1 MGLFGGLKRKKPAK
15 KGKRDRKPK
24 KGKKRG
30 GLFGKKNPDYIS
42 QLRLQ
47 PVAEDALFDTLNQD
61 LSSKD
66 QPYVATDDT
75 NHLIYLIALNNKL
88 IGSNDLS
95 EHLGDI
101 KTAADYSNRKG
112 DIDGSL
118 YNASTINDLKP
129 HNKEDKKIVFVPTV
143 NTLKTFGEIVEPSQ
157 EFLIVSLPS
166 DISTSNLDDYY
177 DEGRVNAPIKGDNDK
192 IITATLDDFK
202 DFVKINTEPDA
213 EEAYGD
219 DDGVDPSDPLKSED
233 PAPEPAASD
242 ESETGDEG
250 YGDLDSEKDIDSDAS
265 GEDLDKGD
273 IVDTPDLP
281 PEPGDADNGSDD
293 EADAGN
299 ALPDLP
305 PIDDNT
311 KANDNKE
318 KASDDAPADLPDLG
332 SMPDLN
338 STDETNSAP
347 DLSTPNAA
355 TDDSTVTQ
363 SADIDLDKANSTDT
377 NANDDLDDL
386 SSLND
391 LPDLTA
397 DTSTS
402 SADTDDKAAKDD
414 TSTPKNN
421 DIDQAD
427 ASDDLS
433 SLKDLNDLS
442 GLSADSSDGTD
453 SVKTNND
460 KSSNDDL
467 DNTEELDSLNL
478 DDPSDSNSSNDDLNL
493 DLDDS
498 DGNDNDLNLDDTSDD
513 LDLDDDNN
521 ANDDLNFDDN
531 SNSDDL
537 DLSNDDSD
545 QDRSDDI
552 DDLLDDPSNDASD
565 ISELQND
572 TVDLSN
578 DTDEQTND
586 SVSNNDELPKI
597 ANEATNDEAS
607 KTDDDT
613 VTIDMS
619 QPGHG
624 LNKLAPKEEENNELG
639 DENAKALAELKSR
652 YGNRID
658 EILKGIKIPVLHP
671 DPKLTSDTEYVAQ
684 LAAANDSLK
693 NDVVR
698 TKETIK
704 TSLLVQI
711 DNILRDVTDPARFA
725 KLYPRIDDVLKRKF
739 VNEEAIKQEAAR
751 EISLINDRYEQERI
765 DMIEEAKRRAEKE
778 YQEKR
783 IPERNNEIDKA
794 EGSVRERHQKQYNV
808 AVDDVLKQQRNLQ
821 QPLIDKEISNLL
833 AEKGTAQVNDA
844 VDRIYNK
851 TVDYYDRLTNMAGMH
866 AYIDRRLQE
875 NKGISPSENTVS
887 PEDLQNQI
895 DSLKMENERQNK
907 NQNDRV
913 ADLLKQLEQSQ
924 KNAKQAQQAATNAQ
938 KKIDD
943 LQTQAIK
950 YRQQALSAKSESQH
964 YRSES
969 ESMKQAHSQ
978 LLDQLNN
985 IKQGSVKPDTPDDH
999 MTPVQRF
1006 ADKPGVDYSK
1016 PVPAPDIV
1024 QSEPADSHDEY
1035 HEEADPNNDI
1045 DLAESANPEM
1055 NNNPSYTPGD

>member
-15 KGKRDRKPK
+15 KGKHDQNPK

-61 LSSKD
+61 LSDKD

-129 HNKEDKKIVFVPTV
+129 HNKDDKKIVFVPTV

-233 PAPEPAASD
+233 PTPELADSD
-242 ESETGDEG
+242 EPETGDEG
-250 YGDLDSEKDIDSDAS
+250 YGDLDSEKDVDSDAS

-281 PEPGDADNGSDD
+281 PEPGDDDSGSDD
-293 EADAGN
+293 KADAGN

-305 PIDDNT
+305 SIDDNAKT
-311 KANDNKE
+311 GDNKDN
-318 KASDDAPADLPDLG
+318 ASDDAPTDLPDLG
-332 SMPDLN
+332 SMPDLS
-338 STDETNSAP
+338 STDDTNSAP
-347 DLSTPNAA
+347 DLSTPDINKN
-355 TDDSTVTQ
+355 DSVVTQ
-363 SADIDLDKANSTDT
+363 SADIDLDKSNKNT
-377 NANDDLDDL
+377 DDLDDL
-386 SSLND
+386 SDLND

-397 DTSTS
+397 DADNSDSNDS
-402 SADTDDKAAKDD
+402 SKKEASAADSDD
-414 TSTPKNN
+414 TNAN
-421 DIDQAD
+421 

-433 SLKDLNDLS
+433 DLNDLNDLNDLS
-442 GLSADSSDGTD
+442 DNSDEKDDSD
-453 SVKTNND
+453 KTENTQ
-460 KSSNDDL
+460 SNDDL

-478 DDPSDSNSSNDDLNL
+478 DDTNDSDNDDLDW
-493 DLDDS
+493 DLDNDS
-498 DGNDNDLNLDDTSDD
+498 DDNDLNLDD
-513 LDLDDDNN
+513 
-521 ANDDLNFDDN
+521 DN
-531 SNSDDL
+531 STTDDL
-537 DLSNDDSD
+537 DLSDDSD
-545 QDRSDDI
+545 QNDDNETDDI
-552 DDLLDDPSNDASD
+552 DDLLDEPSDDVSD

-578 DTDEQTND
+578 DINTNPRTDD
-586 SVSNNDELPKI
+586 SASNNDETSKI
-597 ANEATNDEAS
+597 VNEVSNDEAL
-607 KTDDDT
+607 KDDDDT
-613 VTIDMS
+613 VVVDMS
-619 QPGHG
+619 KPGHG
-624 LNKLAPKEEENNELG
+624 LDKLAPKEDEDDELG
-639 DENAKALAELKSR
+639 DENAKALEEFKSR
-652 YGNRID
+652 YGKRID

-704 TSLLVQI
+704 TSLLAQI

-765 DMIEEAKRRAEKE
+765 DMIEEAKHRAEKE

-783 IPERNNEIDKA
+783 IPERNNEINKA
-794 EGSVRERHQKQYNV
+794 ESSVRERHQKQYDV

-875 NKGISPSENTVS
+875 NKGIDPNSNTVS
-887 PEDLQNQI
+887 PEKLQNQI
-895 DSLKMENERQNK
+895 DSLKMENERQSK
-907 NQNDRV
+907 AQNDRV

-924 KNAKQAQQAATNAQ
+924 KNAKQAQQAATDAQ

-969 ESMKQAHSQ
+969 EAMKQAHSQ

-985 IKQGSVKPDTPDDH
+985 IKREPVKPDTSDDH
-999 MTPVQRF
+999 MKPVQRF

-1024 QSEPADSHDEY
+1024 KSEPVESHADY

-1045 DLAESANPEM
+1045 DLSESADFEM

>member
-15 KGKRDRKPK
+15 KGKHDQNPK

-61 LSSKD
+61 LSDKD

-233 PAPEPAASD
+233 PTPEPVDSD
-242 ESETGDEG
+242 EPETGDEG
-250 YGDLDSEKDIDSDAS
+250 YGDLDSEKDVDADAS

-281 PEPGDADNGSDD
+281 PEPGDADSSSDD
-293 EADAGN
+293 ETNAGN

-305 PIDDNT
+305 PIDDN
-311 KANDNKE
+311 KD
-318 KASDDAPADLPDLG
+318 KASNDAPTDLPDLG
-332 SMPDLN
+332 SIPDLS
-338 STDETNSAP
+338 STDDTNSAP
-347 DLSTPNAA
+347 DLSTPNM
-355 TDDSTVTQ
+355 DKNDSVVTQ
-363 SADIDLDKANSTDT
+363 SADIDLNKSNKDA
-377 NANDDLDDL
+377 DDLGDL
-386 SSLND
+386 SNLND

-397 DTSTS
+397 DADNLDSNDSPEKEASTTDS
-402 SADTDDKAAKDD
+402 NDTNA
-414 TSTPKNN
+414 N
-421 DIDQAD
+421 

-433 SLKDLNDLS
+433 DLNDLNDLNNLND
-442 GLSADSSDGTD
+442 LSDNSDEKDDSD
-453 SVKTNND
+453 KTENTQ
-460 KSSNDDL
+460 SNDDL

-478 DDPSDSNSSNDDLNL
+478 DDTNDSDDDDLDW
-493 DLDDS
+493 DLDNDS
-498 DGNDNDLNLDDTSDD
+498 DDNDLNLDD
-513 LDLDDDNN
+513 
-521 ANDDLNFDDN
+521 DN
-531 SNSDDL
+531 STTDDL
-537 DLSNDDSD
+537 DLSDDSD
-545 QDRSDDI
+545 QNDDNSTADDLDLSDDSDQNDDDETDDI
-552 DDLLDDPSNDASD
+552 DDLLDVPSDDVSD

-578 DTDEQTND
+578 DIDTNPRTDD
-586 SVSNNDELPKI
+586 SASNNDETSKI
-597 ANEATNDEAS
+597 VNEASNDEAS
-607 KTDDDT
+607 KDDDT
-613 VTIDMS
+613 TVVVDMS
-619 QPGHG
+619 KPGHG
-624 LNKLAPKEEENNELG
+624 LDKLAPKEDEDDELG
-639 DENAKALAELKSR
+639 DENAKALEELKSR
-652 YGNRID
+652 YGKRID

-704 TSLLVQI
+704 TSLLAQI

-783 IPERNNEIDKA
+783 IPERNNEINKA
-794 EGSVRERHQKQYNV
+794 ESSVRERHQKQYDV

-875 NKGISPSENTVS
+875 NKGIDPSSNTVS
-887 PEDLQNQI
+887 PEKLQNQI
-895 DSLKMENERQNK
+895 DSLKMENERQSK
-907 NQNDRV
+907 AQNDRV

-924 KNAKQAQQAATNAQ
+924 KNAKQAQQAATDAQ

-969 ESMKQAHSQ
+969 EAMKQAHSQ

-985 IKQGSVKPDTPDDH
+985 IKREPVKPDTSDDH
-999 MTPVQRF
+999 MKPVQRF

-1024 QSEPADSHDEY
+1024 KSEPVESHADY

-1045 DLAESANPEM
+1045 DLAESADFEM

>member
-1 MGLFGGLKRKKPAK
+1 MGLFDGLKRKKPAK
-15 KGKRDRKPK
+15 KGKHDQNPK

-61 LSSKD
+61 LSDKD

-88 IGSNDLS
+88 IGSNNLS

-233 PAPEPAASD
+233 PTPEPVDSD
-242 ESETGDEG
+242 EPETGDEG
-250 YGDLDSEKDIDSDAS
+250 YGDLDNEKDIDADAS

-281 PEPGDADNGSDD
+281 PEPGDDSSSDD

-311 KANDNKE
+311 KNGDNND
-318 KASDDAPADLPDLG
+318 KASDNAPADLPDLG
-332 SMPDLN
+332 SIPDLS
-338 STDETNSAP
+338 STDDTNSAS
-347 DLSTPNAA
+347 DLSTPNM
-355 TDDSTVTQ
+355 DKNDSVVTQ
-363 SADIDLDKANSTDT
+363 SADIDLDKSNKDA
-377 NANDDLDDL
+377 DDLDDL
-386 SSLND
+386 SDLND

-397 DTSTS
+397 DADNSDSDDSSEKEAST
-402 SADTDDKAAKDD
+402 TDRDNTNA
-414 TSTPKNN
+414 N
-421 DIDQAD
+421 

-433 SLKDLNDLS
+433 DLNDLNDLNDLS
-442 GLSADSSDGTD
+442 DNSDEKDDS
-453 SVKTNND
+453 D
-460 KSSNDDL
+460 KIENTQSNDDL

-478 DDPSDSNSSNDDLNL
+478 DDTNDSDNDDLDWDLDNDSDDDLNL
-493 DLDDS
+493 D
-498 DGNDNDLNLDDTSDD
+498 
-513 LDLDDDNN
+513 
-521 ANDDLNFDDN
+521 DDN
-531 SNSDDL
+531 STTDDL
-537 DLSNDDSD
+537 DLSDDSD
-545 QDRSDDI
+545 QNDDDETDDI
-552 DDLLDDPSNDASD
+552 DDLLDEPSDDVSD

-578 DTDEQTND
+578 DINTNPQTDD
-586 SVSNNDELPKI
+586 SASNNDETSKI
-597 ANEATNDEAS
+597 VNEASNDEAS
-607 KTDDDT
+607 KADDNT
-613 VTIDMS
+613 VVVDMS
-619 QPGHG
+619 KPGHG
-624 LNKLAPKEEENNELG
+624 LNELAPKEEENDELS
-639 DENAKALAELKSR
+639 DENAKALEELKSR
-652 YGNRID
+652 YGKRID

-698 TKETIK
+698 TKETIR
-704 TSLLVQI
+704 TSLLAQI

-794 EGSVRERHQKQYNV
+794 ESSVRERHQKQYDV

-875 NKGISPSENTVS
+875 NKGIDPSSNTVS
-887 PEDLQNQI
+887 PEKLQSQI
-895 DSLKMENERQNK
+895 DSLKMENERQSK
-907 NQNDRV
+907 AQNDRV
-913 ADLLKQLEQSQ
+913 ADLLKQLEKSQ
-924 KNAKQAQQAATNAQ
+924 KNAKQAQQAATDAQ

-969 ESMKQAHSQ
+969 EAMRQAHSQ

-985 IKQGSVKPDTPDDH
+985 IKLEPAKSDTPDNH
-999 MTPVQRF
+999 MKPVQRF

-1024 QSEPADSHDEY
+1024 KSEPAESHADY

-1045 DLAESANPEM
+1045 DLAESADFEM
-1055 NNNPSYTPGD
+1055 NNNPSYTPGE

>member
-15 KGKRDRKPK
+15 KGKHDQNPK

-30 GLFGKKNPDYIS
+30 GLFGKKSPDYIS

-61 LSSKD
+61 LSDKD

-233 PAPEPAASD
+233 PTPEPVDSD
-242 ESETGDEG
+242 EPETGDEG
-250 YGDLDSEKDIDSDAS
+250 YGDLDSEKDVDADAS

-281 PEPGDADNGSDD
+281 PEPGDADSGSDD
-293 EADAGN
+293 EADTGN

-305 PIDDNT
+305 PIDDN
-311 KANDNKE
+311 KDKV
-318 KASDDAPADLPDLG
+318 SDGAPADLPDLG
-332 SMPDLN
+332 SIPDLS
-338 STDETNSAP
+338 STDDTNSAP
-347 DLSTPNAA
+347 DLSTPNM
-355 TDDSTVTQ
+355 DKNDSVVTQ
-363 SADIDLDKANSTDT
+363 SADIDLNKSNNDADEDKSNKDA
-377 NANDDLDDL
+377 DDLGDL
-386 SSLND
+386 SDLSD

-397 DTSTS
+397 DADNSDSNDSPEKEASTTDS
-402 SADTDDKAAKDD
+402 NDTNA
-414 TSTPKNN
+414 N
-421 DIDQAD
+421 

-433 SLKDLNDLS
+433 DLNDLNDLNDLS
-442 GLSADSSDGTD
+442 DNLDEKDDSD
-453 SVKTNND
+453 KTENTQ
-460 KSSNDDL
+460 SNDDL

-478 DDPSDSNSSNDDLNL
+478 DDTNDSDNDD
-493 DLDDS
+493 DLDWDLDNDS
-498 DGNDNDLNLDDTSDD
+498 DDNDLNLDD
-513 LDLDDDNN
+513 
-521 ANDDLNFDDN
+521 DN
-531 SNSDDL
+531 STADDL
-537 DLSNDDSD
+537 DLSDDSD
-545 QDRSDDI
+545 QNDDDETNDI
-552 DDLLDDPSNDASD
+552 DDLLDEPSDDVSD

-578 DTDEQTND
+578 DINTNPRTDD
-586 SVSNNDELPKI
+586 SASNNDETSKI
-597 ANEATNDEAS
+597 VNEASNDEAS
-607 KTDDDT
+607 KVDDNT
-613 VTIDMS
+613 VVVDMS
-619 QPGHG
+619 KPGHG
-624 LNKLAPKEEENNELG
+624 LDELAPKEDENDELD
-639 DENAKALAELKSR
+639 DENAKALEELKSR

-704 TSLLVQI
+704 TSLLAQI

-783 IPERNNEIDKA
+783 IPERNNEINKA
-794 EGSVRERHQKQYNV
+794 ESSVRERHQKQYNV

-875 NKGISPSENTVS
+875 NKGIGPNSNTVS
-887 PEDLQNQI
+887 PEKLQSQI
-895 DSLKMENERQNK
+895 DSLKMENERQSK
-907 NQNDRV
+907 AQNDRV

-924 KNAKQAQQAATNAQ
+924 KNAKQAQQAATDAQ

-978 LLDQLNN
+978 LLDQLNS
-985 IKQGSVKPDTPDDH
+985 IKQESAKPDTPDDH
-999 MTPVQRF
+999 MKPVQRF

-1024 QSEPADSHDEY
+1024 KSEPVESHADY

-1045 DLAESANPEM
+1045 DLSESADFEM